1 MVMMVIRLVVA
12 AQVTFDED
20 LELVIEKSNRQI

>member
-20 LELVIEKSNRQI
+20 LELVIEKNNRQV